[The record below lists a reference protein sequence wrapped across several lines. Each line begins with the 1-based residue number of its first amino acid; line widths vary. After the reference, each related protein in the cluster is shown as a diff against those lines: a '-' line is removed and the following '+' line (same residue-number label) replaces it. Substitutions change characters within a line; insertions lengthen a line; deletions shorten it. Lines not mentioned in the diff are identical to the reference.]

1 MAQKTCD
8 IIVDPA
14 KRLATLDIFGAA
26 TIPCLI
32 EAFGELSD
40 HADWDPD
47 FDIMI
52 LIGDGPGLETFT
64 LEAMEKLQAFMRP
77 WNETNRTGARPR
89 TAFVC
94 ADDLKRVIAE
104 LWAAMNGPD
113 HWPIDIRVFVTR
125 RQASGW
131 LTQEAL

>member
-52 LIGDGPGLETFT
+52 LIGDGPGLETFDRYPRLRDPPAGVRLADARST
-64 LEAMEKLQAFMRP
+64 IDS
-77 WNETNRTGARPR
+77 RTRPR
-89 TAFVC
+89 S
-94 ADDLKRVIAE
+94 
-104 LWAAMNGPD
+104 G
-113 HWPIDIRVFVTR
+113 
-125 RQASGW
+125 ASGVDPR
-131 LTQEAL
+131 QDDAAAGS